1 MPEEEIAKLVIL
13 KDAALVA
20 ETPLVAKRMT
30 IGRDAESDIRLNDLS
45 VSRSHARLVRV
56 FKDFYVEDLQS
67 TNGTFLNDRQVS
79 KHMLKLGDLLR
90 IGGFT
95 LRLTKQGES
104 AQTAVEAVL
113 DRTVVMATGGKQS
126 NDSTGAGQPR
136 AVAEA
141 PKTAT
146 LRFFR
151 GPHKGQSERIERSLY
166 TVGRPGGALAVI
178 ARRPQGF
185 FLLHIGGDRYPKV
198 NDQDINTT
206 KAVQLKEGDM
216 VEVGDNLAEISF
228 RG

>member
-1 MPEEEIAKLVIL
+1 VPEEEIAKLVIL
-13 KDAALVA
+13 KDAELVA

-56 FKDFYVEDLQS
+56 FRDFYVEDLQS

-95 LRLTKQGES
+95 LRLTKQGEA

-136 AVAEA
+136 AVA

-166 TVGRPGGALAVI
+166 TVGRPGGELAVI

>member
-136 AVAEA
+136 AVAVA

>member
-13 KDAALVA
+13 KDAELVA

-56 FKDFYVEDLQS
+56 FRDFYVEDLQS

-95 LRLTKQGES
+95 LRLTKQGEA

-136 AVAEA
+136 AVA

-166 TVGRPGGALAVI
+166 TVGRPGGELAVI